1 MRVRIT
7 PTKLKGVITPPP
19 SKSQAHRLVLGAA
32 LGNGTSAV
40 RNLSFSQDIRATLSC
55 VEQLGAAWE
64 ERNGVAA
71 IRGIGQGTPVLQADG
86 LPHFHCG
93 ESGSTLR
100 FMIPIALAVC
110 GGGVFTGEGRLM
122 ERPQQPYFDLFDE
135 KGIEWKLENGALT
148 VRGRLEPG
156 DYALAGNVSSQFFTG
171 LLYALALL
179 DGPSTLRSTT
189 KLESVDYIMMT
200 LDVLELAG
208 VKAGFRN
215 TTELTVAPGT
225 FGAIDAAVEAD
236 WSQAAFW
243 YAAAGIGNEVEV
255 IGMNMDSHQGDMS
268 ILDWGDRIEGKPLD
282 SGFVVPIWGE
292 GEIPAASDREEN
304 TPHTTSIVV
313 SRCPDLVP
321 PASAWG
327 ALMNGVLYLENAARL
342 RIKES
347 DRLAA
352 VHQTLEAMGAKVWEE
367 PERLI
372 IEGQASLK
380 GGVTVD
386 CCNDHR
392 IAMMAAIAATRCEE
406 PVTLAGAECVRKSY
420 PNFWDDY
427 EALGGLIE
435 REGTL

>member
-1 MRVRIT
+1 MKVTIT
-7 PTKLKGVITPPP
+7 PTKLKGAITPPP

-32 LGNGTSAV
+32 LGQGTSVV
-40 RNLSFSQDIRATLSC
+40 RNLSFSRDIQATLSC

-64 ERNGVAA
+64 QVGSTVT
-71 IRGIGQGTPVLQADG
+71 IRGIGQGRPILQSDG

-122 ERPQQPYFDLFDE
+122 ERPQQPYFDLFDQ
-135 KGIEWKLENGALT
+135 KGIDWRLENGALT
-148 VRGRLEPG
+148 VRGRLTPG

-189 KLESVDYIMMT
+189 KLESADYIIMT

-215 TTELTVAPGT
+215 TTELTVTPGT
-225 FGAIDAAVEAD
+225 FGSIDAAVEAD
-236 WSQAAFW
+236 WSQAGFW

-255 IGMNMDSHQGDMS
+255 TGMNMESHQGDMA
-268 ILDWGDRIEGKPLD
+268 ILDWGDHIMGKPLD
-282 SGFVVPIWGE
+282 PGFAVPVLGE
-292 GEIPAASDREEN
+292 DAAEPVTETESEG
-304 TPHTTSIVV
+304 HTTSIDV

-321 PASAWG
+321 PAAAWG
-327 ALMNGVLYLENAARL
+327 AFMKGVLYLENAARL

-352 VHQTLEAMGAKVWEE
+352 VHQTLEAMGAQVWEE
-367 PERLI
+367 ADRLI
-372 IEGQASLK
+372 IQGKDGLK

-392 IAMMAAIAATRCEE
+392 IAMMAAIAATRCRE
-406 PVTLAGAECVRKSY
+406 PVTLVGAECVRKSY
-420 PNFWDDY
+420 PGFWDDY
-427 EALGGLIE
+427 EGLGGIIE
-435 REGTL
+435 WEGTL